1 MKSAIYIY
9 ISLIFFVYIIACSMV
24 YMMLRSYKEK
34 LFNKRIERLK
44 KTFGIE
50 VLDELNR
57 LKKHEDLDYS
67 KINYFEKKIKR
78 KIYEEVFNRV
88 IIEFNEKKQNT
99 SIVKEFIKNFEGYI
113 RNLIKRYNKSNS
125 NIKKIYI
132 IYILSE
138 YKLNRKYIG
147 EFLIKALDT
156 NDLYLR
162 AMIYKALSNIGDI
175 DTFIEALNYMS
186 MNNQYLNEKI
196 FTDNIDNFNG
206 DKEKLNKSLINNI
219 SSFNYKIQLVIISHF
234 RNVCENSVKEEL
246 FEILWKSQ
254 CHKEVK
260 ASIIK
265 YFGKVKYNLAK
276 DKLIEFLKNDEWEI
290 KALSA
295 KALGIYEY
303 KDVLEALMESIED
316 SNWYIRLNSA
326 MSIINFSENQDTIKN
341 ILNGKDR
348 YARDIIIYSL
358 FNRNVISYEQYEAER
373 IGEKSIA
380 QLEEVVLC

>member
-9 ISLIFFVYIIACSMV
+9 ISLIFFVYIIVCSMV

-57 LKKHEDLDYS
+57 LKKHGDLDYS
-67 KINYFEKKIKR
+67 KISYFESKIKR
-78 KIYEEVFNRV
+78 KIYEEVFNRI
-88 IIEFNEKKQNT
+88 IIEFNEKEQNPL
-99 SIVKEFIKNFEGYI
+99 IIKDFIKNFERYI
-113 RNLIKRYNKSNS
+113 KNLIKRYNRSNS
-125 NIKKIYI
+125 NMKKIYI
-132 IYILSE
+132 VYILSQ
-138 YKLNRKYIG
+138 YKLDRKYIG

-162 AMIYKALSNIGDI
+162 AMIYKSLSNIGNI
-175 DTFIEALNYMS
+175 NNFIEALNYMS
-186 MNNQYLNEKI
+186 INNQYLNEKI

-219 SSFNYKIQLVIISHF
+219 NSFNYKIQIVIITHF

-246 FEILWKSQ
+246 FEILWKNK
-254 CHKEVK
+254 CNKEVK

-265 YFGKVKYNLAK
+265 YFGKVKYDLAK
-276 DKLIEFLKNDEWEI
+276 DKLMEFLKNDEWEI

-295 KALGIYEY
+295 KALGIYESE
-303 KDVLEALMESIED
+303 DVLEALMESIED

-341 ILNGKDR
+341 VLNGKDR
-348 YARDIIIYSL
+348 YARDIMIYSL
-358 FNRNVISYEQYEAER
+358 FNRNIISYEQYEGEK
-373 IGEKSIA
+373 IGEKSIEE
-380 QLEEVVLC
+380 LEEVLC